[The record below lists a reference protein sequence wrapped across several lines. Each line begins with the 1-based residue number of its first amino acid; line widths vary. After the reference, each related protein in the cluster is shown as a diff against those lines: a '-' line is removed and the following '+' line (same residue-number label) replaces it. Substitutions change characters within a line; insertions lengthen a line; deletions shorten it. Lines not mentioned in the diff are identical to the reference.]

1 MNINK
6 DLLKNQYLEFF
17 VEEHR
22 YVKDKISRF
31 TTNGTIH
38 NRNKLKHLQDR
49 LTAATSVISGN
60 FELVDLVTQD
70 LYAAIW
76 GVSDQID
83 RFMQLRLNTESELYK
98 ISEQIPTQELKHL
111 QEYGKNELK
120 YIVDIVLNNDPNF
133 YLLLNNIEVGK
144 A

>member
-6 DLLKNQYLEFF
+6 DLLNNQYLEFF

-31 TTNGTIH
+31 TNNGTIH
-38 NRNKLKHLQDR
+38 NKNKLKHLQDR
-49 LTAATSVISGN
+49 LTAAANVISGN
-60 FELVDLVTQD
+60 FELVDLVAQD

-83 RFMQLRLNTESELYK
+83 KFIQLRLDTESELYK

-111 QEYGKNELK
+111 QEYGSNELK
-120 YIVDIVLNNDPNF
+120 YIVDAIVNNDPNF